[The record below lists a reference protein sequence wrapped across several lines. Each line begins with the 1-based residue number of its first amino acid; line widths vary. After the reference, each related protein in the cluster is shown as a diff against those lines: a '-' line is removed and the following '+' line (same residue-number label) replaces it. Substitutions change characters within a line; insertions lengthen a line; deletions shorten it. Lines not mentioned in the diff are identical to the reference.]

1 MNVGC
6 VGVLCSVVDQSVFCC
21 AGCAGCKGVDWL
33 GPALQNSIFVNRN
46 RIIFTPNSIVARQI
60 FILPHI

>member
-6 VGVLCSVVDQSVFCC
+6 VGVLCSVVVQGVFC
-21 AGCAGCKGVDWL
+21 CKGVDYL
-33 GPALQNSIFVNRN
+33 GPALQNSVFVNRN

-60 FILPHI
+60 FILPHF